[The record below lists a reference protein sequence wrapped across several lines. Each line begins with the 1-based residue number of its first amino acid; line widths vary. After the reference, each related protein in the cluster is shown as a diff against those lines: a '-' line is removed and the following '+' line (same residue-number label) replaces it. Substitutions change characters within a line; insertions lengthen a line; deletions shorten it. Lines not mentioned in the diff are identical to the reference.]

1 MIKIKSIIS
10 NHVIMVGNYYKGNA
24 IGGMASVV
32 RAYEPYFESWH
43 YLSSWRD
50 VNKIGKLWYAS
61 RAYLAF
67 AMKMLFCP
75 KYKILH
81 VHVASAS
88 SFHRKT
94 HFIKLAKRMGRKV
107 IFHMHSA
114 VFKEYFEECNDK
126 DYLLKIM
133 CMADSFIA
141 LSRSWKE
148 YYASIGVPKEKIVVI
163 NNPVDYPKEFCYEK
177 DAPVRMLFLGE
188 LLERK
193 GVWDVLKA
201 INEHQDSLRGRL
213 KLKIGGNKR
222 EKDVVDFIS
231 KNNLT
236 DIIEFEGWV
245 AGDKKWQ
252 LLNWANLVIL
262 PSFNEGLP
270 ITLLEAMAYSCALIS
285 TPVGGIPE
293 ILENGENGLMVTPGN
308 SEEIA
313 KAIQYFV
320 DNSVKCQEMG
330 EKSYQKVI
338 PFLPETVF
346 KQLSNLYTQLLKL

>member
-1 MIKIKSIIS
+1 MEKINKELSD
-10 NHVIMVGNYYKGNA
+10 HVIMVGNYYKGNA
-24 IGGMASVV
+24 TGGMASVV
-32 RAYEPYFESWH
+32 RAYEPYFASWH

-50 VNKIGKLWYAS
+50 VSKAGKLWYAS
-61 RAYLAF
+61 KAYLSF
-67 AMKMLFCP
+67 ALKMLFCP

-81 VHVASAS
+81 VHVASAA
-88 SFHRKT
+88 SFYRKA
-94 HFIKLAKRMGRKV
+94 HFIKLAKKMGRKV

-114 VFKEYFEECNDK
+114 VFKDYFEDCKDK
-126 DYLLKIM
+126 EYLLKIM

-141 LSRSWKE
+141 LSQSWKE
-148 YYASIGVPKEKIVVI
+148 YYASIGVPEEKIIVI
-163 NNPVDYPKEFCYEK
+163 NNPVDYPETFSYKN

-201 INEHQDSLRGRL
+201 INVHQDSFRGKL

-222 EKDVVDFIS
+222 EKDVIKFIS
-231 KNNLT
+231 ENHLS

-245 AGDKKWQ
+245 AGDKKWK

-293 ILENGENGLMVTPGN
+293 ILKDGENGLMVTPGS

-313 KAIQYFV
+313 NAIHYFV
-320 DNSVKCQEMG
+320 NNSSKCNEMG

-346 KQLSNLYTQLLKL
+346 KQLSNLYSQLLK

>member
-1 MIKIKSIIS
+1 MIKIIS
-10 NHVIMVGNYYKGNA
+10 KLSDHVIMVGNYYKGNA

-32 RAYEPYFESWH
+32 RSYEPYFESWH

-50 VNKIGKLWYAS
+50 VSKIGKIWYAS
-61 RAYLAF
+61 KAYLLF
-67 AMKMLFCP
+67 ALKMLFCP

-88 SFHRKT
+88 SFYRKA

-114 VFKEYFEECNDK
+114 VFKEYFEASNDK
-126 DYLLKIM
+126 AYLLKIM

-141 LSRSWKE
+141 LSQSWKE
-148 YYASIGVPKEKIVVI
+148 YYASIGVPNDKIVVI
-163 NNPVDYPKEFCYEK
+163 NNPVDYPKKFNYEK
-177 DAPVRMLFLGE
+177 DAPIRMLFLGE

-201 INEHQDSLRGRL
+201 INDNKEAFRGKV

-222 EKDVVDFIS
+222 ENDVISFIS
-231 KNNLT
+231 KNALT
-236 DIIEFEGWV
+236 DIVEFEGWV
-245 AGDKKWQ
+245 AGDKKWK

-293 ILENGENGLMVTPGN
+293 ILEDRVNGLMVTPGN
-308 SEEIA
+308 SIEIA
-313 KAIQYFV
+313 NAIAYFINNN
-320 DNSVKCQEMG
+320 DKCDIMG
-330 EKSYQKVI
+330 QNSYQKVA
-338 PFLPETVF
+338 PFLPVTVF
-346 KQLSNLYTQLLKL
+346 KQLSKLYSQLLNN

>member
-1 MIKIKSIIS
+1 MMKIKSIIS
-10 NHVIMVGNYYKGNA
+10 DHVIMVGNYYKGNA

-50 VNKIGKLWYAS
+50 VSKVGKLWYAS
-61 RAYLAF
+61 KAYISF
-67 AMKMLFCP
+67 ASKIFFCS

-81 VHVASAS
+81 VHVASAA
-88 SFHRKT
+88 SFYRKA
-94 HFIKLAKRMGRKV
+94 HFIKLAKRMGLKV

-163 NNPVDYPKEFCYEK
+163 NNPVDYPKEFNYEK
-177 DAPVRMLFLGE
+177 DASVRMLFLGE

-201 INEHQDSLRGRL
+201 INEHQDSLRGKL

-320 DNSVKCQEMG
+320 DNSVKCQDMG

-346 KQLSNLYTQLLKL
+346 KQLSNLYTQLLK